1 MYFSRRGATLSRP
14 SPTVTDP
21 SEVSTLLTYAWKNLF
36 ALCHS
41 RERGGKGPRNVAC
54 NDLKRW
60 GGTCRAHNER
70 YRNGF
75 TVFPI
80 PFEYR
85 EFLGR
90 ESGSLPTK
98 FDHLSSL
105 QREREQSPL
114 ARIVATFRQWEP
126 RIPRLK
132 RSLVSS
138 SSYNVAFSTTSRRTA
153 NNSLGCFQPS
163 PSSTGLKRTP

>member
-1 MYFSRRGATLSRP
+1 M
-14 SPTVTDP
+14 
-21 SEVSTLLTYAWKNLF
+21 
-36 ALCHS
+36 
-41 RERGGKGPRNVAC
+41 AC

-105 QREREQSPL
+105 QRERENNPPWPALLQLFDNGS
-114 ARIVATFRQWEP
+114 REFRD
-126 RIPRLK
+126 
-132 RSLVSS
+132 
-138 SSYNVAFSTTSRRTA
+138 
-153 NNSLGCFQPS
+153 
-163 PSSTGLKRTP
+163 